1 MDLKGGRLS
10 EVLLPHEGVRKRL
23 CAWRDRAALKDF
35 ADAAAAGDDPATAL
49 PLPAAEDQDE
59 TGDDDDEEAEAKK
72 AEADG
77 AKAVA
82 ARPIDWQRDGGED
95 DELPDFN
102 AVGGGAAKGGRG
114 GASWWGE

>member
-23 CAWRDRAALKDF
+23 CAWRDRAAFKDF
-35 ADAAAAGDDPATAL
+35 AAAAAAGDDPATAL
-49 PLPAAEDQDE
+49 PLPAAEDQEE
-59 TGDDDDEEAEAKK
+59 TGDDDDEEAEAKQ

-102 AVGGGAAKGGRG
+102 RWGRG
-114 GASWWGE
+114 GERGKGGSVVVG

>member
-10 EVLLPHEGVRKRL
+10 EVLLPHEGMRKRL

-35 ADAAAAGDDPATAL
+35 ADAAAAGKDPATAAL
-49 PLPAAEDQDE
+49 PLPAAEGQEE

-102 AVGGGAAKGGRG
+102 RGAAKGERG
-114 GASWWGE
+114 GSIVVG

>member
-49 PLPAAEDQDE
+49 PLPAEDQEE
-59 TGDDDDEEAEAKK
+59 TGDDEEEVGRQNRLRLMAPRQSQPAPSTGSATAAKTTSS
-72 AEADG
+72 
-77 AKAVA
+77 
-82 ARPIDWQRDGGED
+82 RTST
-95 DELPDFN
+95 
-102 AVGGGAAKGGRG
+102 VGGGAAKGERG

>member
-49 PLPAAEDQDE
+49 PLPAAEDQE
-59 TGDDDDEEAEAKK
+59 EASDDDNEAEAKP
-72 AEADG
+72 AEAD
-77 AKAVA
+77 AVA
-82 ARPIDWQRDGGED
+82 ARPIDWQRDGGDGD
-95 DELPDFN
+95 DELPDFSRHWLE
-102 AVGGGAAKGGRG
+102 GKLKRG
-114 GASWWGE
+114 GAWWGE

>member
-10 EVLLPHEGVRKRL
+10 EVLLPREGVRKRL
-23 CAWRDRAALKDF
+23 CAWRHRAV
-35 ADAAAAGDDPATAL
+35 DAAAAGDDPAAAL
-49 PLPAAEDQDE
+49 PLLPAAEGQE
-59 TGDDDDEEAEAKK
+59 EAGDDDDEAEAKQ
-72 AEADG
+72 AEDG

-102 AVGGGAAKGGRG
+102 RWGRG
-114 GASWWGE
+114 GERGKGGSIVVGE

>member
-1 MDLKGGRLS
+1 MDLKGVRLS

-35 ADAAAAGDDPATAL
+35 ADAAAAGNDPATAAL
-49 PLPAAEDQDE
+49 PLPAAGQEE

-102 AVGGGAAKGGRG
+102 RWGRG
-114 GASWWGE
+114 GERGKGGSVVVG